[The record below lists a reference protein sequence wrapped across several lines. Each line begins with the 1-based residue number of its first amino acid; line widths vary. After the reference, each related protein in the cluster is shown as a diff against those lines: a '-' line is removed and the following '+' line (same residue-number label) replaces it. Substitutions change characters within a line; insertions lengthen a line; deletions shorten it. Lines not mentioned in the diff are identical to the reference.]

1 MLESDPLEE
10 VALFRDEMANLVWG
24 VERVVQA
31 GTGEPVNRSRAAPPI
46 SLRQQL
52 PGDLDDAAIVY
63 RLMTPV
69 PDHWVP
75 FVAVPVAGAPAGTIE
90 LERRPLLHFRADG
103 TTDVTHLRGTL
114 LRTAPDAD
122 VATDRLRLAEE
133 EVPRDGAVVTRR
145 YQLARTPDGGTA
157 LWIGRRKRTGEGEG
171 WSGLRFDTALA
182 PGAIDR

>member
-1 MLESDPLEE
+1 
-10 VALFRDEMANLVWG
+10 
-24 VERVVQA
+24 
-31 GTGEPVNRSRAAPPI
+31 
-46 SLRQQL
+46 
-52 PGDLDDAAIVY
+52 
-63 RLMTPV
+63 MTPV

-75 FVAVPVAGAPAGTIE
+75 FVAVPGPAPPAGTSSWSDA
-90 LERRPLLHFRADG
+90 RCCTSA
-103 TTDVTHLRGTL
+103 T
-114 LRTAPDAD
+114 TAPPTSPTRSACSARRRR

-157 LWIGRRKRTGEGEG
+157 LWIGRRKRVGEGEG